1 MREVFERA
9 RSDLYYPPI
18 DLKIINGAECR
29 LELSRR
35 HRIVAGRE
43 LLKMLSREGLLGAFH
58 HALNHWARHP
68 YDLKTV
74 ILESFWLRDY
84 ENGNAIRELFDDVVV
99 NLDLVVNR
107 GLDAVAEM
115 YRELPVRSEGDALIR
130 AYFSRITGI
139 DFGRTELDEKLE
151 KRLESLLK
159 IDFLDRKRLKS
170 NLLKFSELV
179 HDLEISLPFEN
190 PELGDFSKEDVERAM
205 AEIAREVDLK
215 EFEEIS
221 KFLGISGEQGEQ
233 RKADVDWYIHRASRY
248 VVYIESSEKTGS
260 LYPNELVDFSLDD
273 SVEFYSPVES
283 YGRVIPGIAKKYSAE
298 EFYGVSSEA
307 RNAVIVIDSSGSMK
321 DPKKCSYAVLGAFA
335 VARSYMDIGGKVGV
349 VNFSG
354 RNLEL
359 PPCRGREVYETL
371 AIYQGGGTR
380 LNADRLKSYIE
391 RYGCSKF
398 DFILITD
405 AGIENIEEAV
415 KELSSLNLTVI
426 WINEYAKDVK
436 DFVKRGKRLKEV
448 ATNFYEVEDE
458 KDIPGI
464 VIRWRRGT

>member
-1 MREVFERA
+1 MREVFEEA
-9 RSDLYYPPI
+9 RRDLYYPPI
-18 DLKIINGAECR
+18 DLKIINGVECR
-29 LELSRR
+29 LELSRK
-35 HRIVAGRE
+35 HRVVAGRE
-43 LLKMLSREGLLGAFH
+43 LVKRLSRKGLLGVFH

-68 YDLKTV
+68 YDLKTI

-84 ENGNAIRELFDDVVV
+84 ENRDAIRELFDDVVA

-107 GLDAVAEM
+107 GLDTIAEM
-115 YRELPVRSEGDALIR
+115 YRELPIESEGDALLR

-139 DFGRTELDEKLE
+139 DFGKVELGDELE
-151 KRLESLLK
+151 KRLESLMR
-159 IDFLDRKRLKS
+159 IDFLDRRKLKS

-190 PELGDFSKEDVERAM
+190 PSLENFSKEDVERAM

-221 KFLGISGEQGEQ
+221 RFLGISGDQGEQ
-233 RKADVDWYIHRASRY
+233 RRADVDWYIHRASRY
-248 VVYIESSEKTGS
+248 VVYIESYKKTGS
-260 LYPNELVDFSLDD
+260 LYPKELVDFSLDD

-283 YGRVIPGIAKKYSAE
+283 YGKVIPGIAKRYNAE
-298 EFYGVSSEA
+298 EFYGQGSEE

-321 DPKKCSYAVLGAFA
+321 NPKKCSYAVLGAFA
-335 VARSYMDIGGKVGV
+335 VARSYMDKGGKVGV

-354 RNLEL
+354 RNVEL
-359 PPCRGREVYETL
+359 PPCRGRGVYETL
-371 AIYQGGGTR
+371 AVYQGGGTH
-380 LNADRLKSYIE
+380 LDADRLRSYIE
-391 RYGCSKF
+391 KHGCNDF

-405 AGIENIEEAV
+405 AGIENIEEV
-415 KELSSLNLTVI
+415 IRELSALNLTVI

-436 DFVKRGKRLKEV
+436 DFIKRSKKLKEV

-458 KDIPGI
+458 RDIPKI
-464 VIRWRRGT
+464 VIKWRRET